1 MLTNSRLAGFTFKLV
16 LSCKLAR
23 VHKIPYIYLLNT
35 YLLLMNFKR
44 LRFTFKLVL
53 GCKLARAHD
62 KPYLLNTYLKGAM
75 TSVSRI
81 DMPAIDQTRSQ

>member
-1 MLTNSRLAGFTFKLV
+1 MLTNSRLAG
-16 LSCKLAR
+16 
-23 VHKIPYIYLLNT
+23 
-35 YLLLMNFKR
+35 
-44 LRFTFKLVL
+44 FTFKLVL

-62 KPYLLNTYLKGAM
+62 KPYLLNTYLTGAM